1 MTNPAD
7 AAVLERLT
15 DLIAKARAAGAD
27 AADAV
32 RIDGTSLSMACRL
45 GETETVERSEGQD
58 LGLRVFV
65 GRRQACVSSSDFS
78 DTALDELVARAV
90 AMAKA
95 VPEDPYC
102 GLADPD
108 QLATGTVDLDMND
121 PTDST
126 PDGLAA
132 LAAAAE
138 DAARAVPGVTNSEGA
153 EASWSRTRVAIAA
166 SNGFARIY
174 ARTSHGLSASVLA
187 GEGTGMERDYDYDAT
202 VFAEDLRPDVC
213 LLDIRMP
220 ELDGIEATRLLAG
233 PDVTDPLAVVVI
245 TTFDLDEYVH
255 GALKAGARGF
265 LLKDAGPDLLAQA
278 VRAAANGDALIAP
291 SVTARL
297 LSTFSGLGDSTR
309 EPAAQPIAPLT
320 EREEE
325 VLVTVALGRTNAEI
339 ADVLCISLST
349 VKTHLASLMNKLGA
363 RNRVELAMWAYETD
377 RVPK

>member
-1 MTNPAD
+1 LRGGSTPRRRLGSHRDPAAAGGDDMTIR
-7 AAVLERLT
+7 V
-15 DLIAKARAAGAD
+15 LIADDQRIVRA
-27 AADAV
+27 
-32 RIDGTSLSMACRL
+32 
-45 GETETVERSEGQD
+45 
-58 LGLRVFV
+58 GLRLI
-65 GRRQACVSSSDFS
+65 
-78 DTALDELVARAV
+78 LDAE
-90 AMAKA
+90 
-95 VPEDPYC
+95 
-102 GLADPD
+102 PD
-108 QLATGTVDLDMND
+108 IEV
-121 PTDST
+121 
-126 PDGLAA
+126 
-132 LAAAAE
+132 
-138 DAARAVPGVTNSEGA
+138 VA
-153 EASWSRTRVAIAA
+153 EAVDGREAVE
-166 SNGFARIY
+166 
-174 ARTSHGLSASVLA
+174 L
-187 GEGTGMERDYDYDAT
+187 
-202 VFAEDLRPDVC
+202 AEDLRPDVC

-349 VKTHLASLMNKLGA
+349 GEAPPASLMNKLGA